1 MNAGAKR
8 CRGFTPNGEMEYSKL
23 LIDEA
28 PLQVLPSLAVLI
40 GLNEAIVLQQL
51 HYWIGKSENEYEA
64 RLWVYNTYEQWQ
76 AQFFFW
82 SVATVQRTFTSLE
95 KQGVVL
101 SRRFEVQD
109 WNQRKWYTIDYAAL
123 NKLAQDKAA

>member
-1 MNAGAKR
+1 MSTPV
-8 CRGFTPNGEMEYSKL
+8 RGYNVDGTPEYSKL

-28 PLQVLPSLAVLI
+28 PLQVLPSLAALV

-51 HYWIGKSENEYEA
+51 HYWICKSENRHDG

-82 SVATVQRTFTSLE
+82 SIATIQRVFTSLE

-101 SRRFEVQD
+101 ARRLEVQE
-109 WNQRKWYTIDYAAL
+109 WNQRKWYTIDYEAL
-123 NKLAQDKAA
+123 NRLARDKAA